1 MAGHSKWA
9 NIKHR
14 KARQD
19 AAKGKIW
26 SKCARAI
33 IVAARNGGGDPDM
46 NLTLRYAIDEARAA
60 NMPKDTIAKAIK
72 KGSGELGPGETYENV
87 RYEGYGPS
95 GVAVIVDC
103 LTDNLNRTAPEM
115 RKIFEKAGGNLGKP
129 GAVSFGFS
137 QKGLIV
143 IEASKVTEEQLME
156 LAIEAGA
163 EDVTESG
170 GAWEVTC
177 EVGDFINV
185 REAIEN
191 AQIEPDSAE
200 ITMIPNTT
208 VECDASTAEKV
219 LRLTETLEDHDDV
232 QKVYTNADIPEEVM
246 TRMG

>member
-19 AAKGKIW
+19 AVRGKVW

-33 IVAARNGGGDPDM
+33 IVAAKNGGGDPDT

-60 NMPKDTIAKAIK
+60 NMPKDTIAKAVK
-72 KGSGELGPGETYENV
+72 KGSGELGPGESYEHI

-103 LTDNLNRTAPEM
+103 LTDNVNRTAPEM
-115 RKIFEKAGGNLGKP
+115 RRIFEKSGGNLGKP

-143 IEASKVTEEQLME
+143 IEAAKTTEDQLME

-163 EDVTESG
+163 EDVVESG
-170 GAWEVTC
+170 GAWEITC
-177 EVGDFINV
+177 EVGDFISV
-185 REAIEN
+185 REAIEK
-191 AQIEPDSAE
+191 AEIEPDSAE
-200 ITMIPNTT
+200 ITMIPNT
-208 VECDASTAEKV
+208 VVACDAPTAEKI
-219 LRLTETLEDHDDV
+219 LRLVENLEDHDDV
-232 QKVYTNADIPEEVM
+232 QKVYTNADIPDEVM
-246 TRMG
+246 AGLE

>member
-26 SKCARAI
+26 SKCAKAI
-33 IVAARNGGGDPDM
+33 IVAARNGGGDPDT

-60 NMPKDTIAKAIK
+60 NMPKDTIAKAVK
-72 KGSGELGPGETYENV
+72 KGSGELGPGESYEHV

-103 LTDNLNRTAPEM
+103 LTDNVNRTAPEM
-115 RKIFEKAGGNLGKP
+115 RKIFEKAGGNLAKP

-137 QKGLIV
+137 QKGIIV
-143 IEASKVTEEQLME
+143 IEASKTTEEQLME

-191 AQIEPDSAE
+191 AGIEPDSAE
-200 ITMIPNTT
+200 ITMIPTTT

-232 QKVYTNADIPEEVM
+232 QKVYTNADIPDEVM
-246 TRMG
+246 AKMA